1 MAGPKST
8 PNDRYFEKFLM
19 AIFSSFSEFLPEIYW
34 EEIAEELLFVFRFDV
49 WPGTRTLAFRLVS
62 QHTNYYII
70 YNTLLHVINN
80 LNLQNSN
87 NCKGNTKLQIAF
99 NVLNW
104 RLWCKFL
111 ISQNRQN
118 KVINRHMVNMIFLE
132 LKIVQMTINCQI
144 WQL

>member
-1 MAGPKST
+1 MHLVTGWHLLCRKENTIRLVTNIAAT
-8 PNDRYFEKFLM
+8 FDDL
-19 AIFSSFSEFLPEIYW
+19 SSFWRFWAPKISYW
-34 EEIAEELLFVFRFDV
+34 GHYDLYPNFDDF
-49 WPGTRTLAFRLVS
+49 WKLKI
-62 QHTNYYII
+62 YII